1 MSARFVRGGI
11 VHRFV
16 SFVAAL
22 WVVALGVLALGA
34 PVALAQEGSA
44 PAARP
49 GSPIQVEIAPVSL
62 AQPTS
67 YLPAMTELFVRIANN
82 SKAPISG
89 DVVAMQREYGVDP
102 RETRAPFSVAAGA
115 SVVLHLPV
123 AARQSLSVEART
135 SRGDSLGAVEMTPIV
150 ERAVRVFDLAEVS
163 RVKAAVDGVTVMT
176 DYRDD
181 PSGGA
186 AYAPPPSMK
195 YPATAYAPAA
205 GSNPWLRVAS
215 MKVDGATG
223 TPILPAYVGGYSGV
237 HLVVASTD
245 VVTKLGATELE
256 ALTGFVLAGGTL
268 ALRVSRPEDLRNPTV
283 VALTGGEASDAAPTA
298 ELRASFPKPSDDL
311 AEVAL
316 PGDAVRLVSY
326 GGGNLA
332 ASPFGASAP
341 YGLGEVVLLAFDPYD
356 PTDMSDIWVRTRVVE
371 MARRAYERTR
381 LAAASPTREPSMMYV
396 YARRDPSD
404 EVRKLLDPNQAARWG
419 IAVATL
425 LICGYAA
432 LAGPLVF
439 SVARKKNRPLAALRI
454 LPVASF
460 AAFSII
466 VLLGFVAK
474 GVGVSAHHLTFVD
487 AGAGMSKGSVRRFRG
502 FFSPNAQ
509 TIEVRATDRTTSFK
523 IPGAGGTA
531 LGNFEVDRDGQR
543 LVGYEAMP
551 SQTVLLREDG
561 VTTIG
566 DGLSITHG
574 KTPADLVLT
583 NRTGKKLR
591 ALVVKLPDDTFRY
604 AESLDDGASVESGAL
619 ASGNKDFVT
628 WSRSSHTRPAGAVQV
643 HPLEGARL
651 NGALREA
658 KEKDAGLAWAAMDA
672 VNGDAVDWFPT
683 GLPVVLAAVD
693 GGEGRTTDSG
703 VKVERDIMLV
713 RVVGWGGSQ

>member
-1 MSARFVRGGI
+1 VK
-11 VHRFV
+11 
-16 SFVAAL
+16 AL
-22 WVVALGVLALGA
+22 IAFLFAWLAVGFGLRTA
-34 PVALAQEGSA
+34 SAQEDPA
-44 PAARP
+44 PSAARP
-49 GSPIQVEIAPVSL
+49 GSPVQVEIAPVAL

-82 SKAPISG
+82 SKAPITG
-89 DVVAMQREYGVDP
+89 DVVATQREYGIDP

-115 SVVLHLPV
+115 SVVLHVPV
-123 AARQSLSVEART
+123 AARQSLSVAART
-135 SRGDSLGAVEMTPIV
+135 SRGDSLAEVQLTPIV

-163 RVKAAVDGVTVMT
+163 RIKAAVDGITVTT
-176 DYRDD
+176 DYSDD
-181 PSGGA
+181 PSGTGS
-186 AYAPPPSMK
+186 YAPPPSMK
-195 YPATAYAPAA
+195 YPATAYSPAGA
-205 GSNPWLRVAS
+205 VSPWLRIAT

-237 HLVVASTD
+237 HLVVATTD

-268 ALRVSRPEDLRNPTV
+268 ALRVTRPEDLRNPTI
-283 VALTGGEASDAAPTA
+283 VALVGGEAEGAAPTA
-298 ELRASFPKPSDDL
+298 ELRASFPKPSEDL

-316 PGDAVRLVSY
+316 PGDSVRLLSY

-332 ASPFGASAP
+332 ASPFGANAP

-356 PTDMSDIWVRTRVVE
+356 PGDMSDVWVRTRVVE
-371 MARRAYERTR
+371 LARRAFERSR
-381 LAAASPTREPSMMYV
+381 VAVASPTREPSMTYF

-439 SVARKKNRPLAALRI
+439 SLARKKNRPLPALRI

-509 TIEVRATDRTTSFK
+509 TIEVRASDRTTSFK
-523 IPGAGGTA
+523 IPGPGGTA
-531 LGNFEVDRDGQR
+531 LGSFEVDRDGQR

-561 VTTIG
+561 VASIG
-566 DGLSITHG
+566 DGLSVTHG
-574 KTPADLVLT
+574 KGPSDLVLT

-591 ALVVKLPDDTFRY
+591 ALVVKLPDDTFRF
-604 AESLDDGASVESGAL
+604 AESLDDGASVESSAL
-619 ASGNKDFVT
+619 VPGNKELVA
-628 WSRSSHTRPAGAVQV
+628 WGSSSHPRPAGHVQV

-658 KEKDAGLAWAAMDA
+658 KEKDVGQAWAAIDA

-693 GGEGRTTDSG
+693 GGEGKATDSG

-713 RVVGWGGSQ
+713 RVVGWGGAP